1 MRFRSAQ
8 PVARLPLWLP
18 LLAATSTVLVLSAP
32 ARAGLVISVQSVPE
46 SAGAFDVT
54 LTNTGASTVTIGSF
68 SFEVN
73 SSSSQVNFS
82 DATIGTTTAT
92 YIFDGNSAFGPI
104 INVTSGQSL
113 QASDLDAD
121 SAGASLAG
129 GATLGLGH
137 VDFTVTGVLS
147 SAVTVTLSAF
157 PSTSLGGPPPDN
169 AVIPIS
175 TLQSGRITPGSTT
188 VPEPSS
194 LMCAAL
200 AIPMGAWL
208 VRRSRRRLGMAAA

>member
-1 MRFRSAQ
+1 MRSRSAHS
-8 PVARLPLWLP
+8 VARLPLWLP

-32 ARAGLVISVQSVPE
+32 ARAGLVVSVQSVPE

-54 LTNTGASTVTIGSF
+54 LMNTGSSAVTINSF

-82 DATIGTTTAT
+82 DATTGTTTAA
-92 YIFDGNSAFGPI
+92 YIFDGNSAFGPN
-104 INVTSGQSL
+104 INTTSGQSL
-113 QASDLDAD
+113 LASDTNTQP
-121 SAGASLAG
+121 AGASLAA

-147 SAVTVTLSAF
+147 SPVAVTLSAF
-157 PSTSLGGPPPDN
+157 PSTSLTGPPPDN
-169 AVIPIS
+169 ANIPIT
-175 TLQSGRITPGSTT
+175 TLQGGTISPAGGM

-194 LMCAAL
+194 LICAAL
-200 AIPMGAWL
+200 GIPMGALL
-208 VRRSRRRLGMAAA
+208 VRRWRRRLGTAAA

>member
-18 LLAATSTVLVLSAP
+18 LLAATSAVLVLSAP
-32 ARAGLVISVQSVPE
+32 ARAGLVVTVESVPA
-46 SAGAFDVT
+46 SAGAFDVIV
-54 LTNTGASTVTIGSF
+54 TNTGSSAVTINSF

-73 SSSSQVNFS
+73 STSSQVNFS
-82 DATIGTTTAT
+82 DATTGTAAT
-92 YIFDGNSAFGPI
+92 YIFDGNSAFGPT
-104 INVTSGQSL
+104 INTTSGQSL
-113 QASDLDAD
+113 QASDFTTDIAGTSLGG
-121 SAGASLAG
+121 GAS
-129 GATLGLGH
+129 LGLGH

-157 PSTSLGGPPPDN
+157 PITSLGGPPPDN
-169 AVIPIS
+169 ANIPIT
-175 TLQSGRITPGSTT
+175 TLQSGRISPGSTT

-200 AIPMGAWL
+200 AIPIGAWL
-208 VRRSRRRLGMAAA
+208 VRRTRRRLGPAAA